1 MGVAQ
6 PWRVVECG
14 VSGAGQP
21 TWSPLEF
28 ESVSLGGGAGG
39 SLVRLRDLILREM
52 DSERVCAW
60 PRGVAEAPA
69 GGVPKWECEMNHL
82 TKK

>member
-1 MGVAQ
+1 MAGGGVWCV
-6 PWRVVECG
+6 WRGATYVE
-14 VSGAGQP
+14 P
-21 TWSPLEF
+21 TLEF
-28 ESVSLGGGAGG
+28 ESVSLGGGARG

-69 GGVPKWECEMNHL
+69 GGVPEVGV
-82 TKK
+82 